1 MKPGKMDFPMVS
13 MGSVG
18 GVGGTSVPRAIFLM
32 NAGTSMS
39 AGQALM
45 HGASKQPGHRR
56 ASTRA
61 SCGRR
66 SGWISAKVGARV
78 GAGWLTVMMFVQS
91 LHGISHPRIE
101 DTREAHGEFCVRAR
115 DGRTDKTMAWIAQAG

>member
-1 MKPGKMDFPMVS
+1 M
-13 MGSVG
+13 
-18 GVGGTSVPRAIFLM
+18 
-32 NAGTSMS
+32 
-39 AGQALM
+39 
-45 HGASKQPGHRR
+45 
-56 ASTRA
+56 
-61 SCGRR
+61 
-66 SGWISAKVGARV
+66 AKVGARV

>member
-18 GVGGTSVPRAIFLM
+18 GVGGHLGA
-32 NAGTSMS
+32 AGNLPDERRDIDVGG
-39 AGQALM
+39 AGPDAR
-45 HGASKQPGHRR
+45 GVETAGHRW

-66 SGWISAKVGARV
+66 SGWILAKVGARV